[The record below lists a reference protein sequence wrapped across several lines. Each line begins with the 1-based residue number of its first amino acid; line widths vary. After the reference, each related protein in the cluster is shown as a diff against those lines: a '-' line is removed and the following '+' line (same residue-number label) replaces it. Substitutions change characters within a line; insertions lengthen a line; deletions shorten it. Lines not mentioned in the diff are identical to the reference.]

1 MIQGDVSDPQF
12 CNDAVSRTVRELG
25 KLDIL
30 VNNAAF
36 QEHTS
41 DIVELTD
48 EHFDRTVK
56 TNLYGYFYMSRAAV
70 AHMEAGGS
78 IIMTGSVT
86 AIEGSKELA
95 RLLDDQGRHSRVCA
109 LALRAADRQRHPR
122 QCDCAGPRLDA
133 SQSCRPAG

>member
-1 MIQGDVSDPQF
+1 MLSF
-12 CNDAVSRTVRELG
+12 YNDAVSRTVRELG

-36 QEHTS
+36 QEHAS
-41 DIVELTD
+41 NILELSE

-78 IIMTGSVT
+78 IIMTGSD
-86 AIEGSKELA
+86 G
-95 RLLDDQGRHSRVCA
+95 H
-109 LALRAADRQRHPR
+109 
-122 QCDCAGPRLDA
+122 
-133 SQSCRPAG
+133 